1 MSTGAEAFAPL
12 YAAVLER
19 SGTGVLLDLGCG
31 DGTFARRATD
41 AGAHVIG
48 IDVDPAAVGAAAALV
63 PEGTFAVGDAH
74 DPPNGRFDATVAV
87 QVLEHV
93 ANPVAVLRAAP
104 APLVVATVWGR
115 AEECDA
121 RLFREAL
128 TPWLPPV
135 PPRSARSGPPP
146 LTDPERL
153 TRVVGLAG
161 REVVSLDEIAC
172 PIEHADEDALVE
184 PLLASGIG
192 RHAANRAGPGAVRAA
207 VLERAAPLRTSE
219 GGYVL
224 WNRFRVVVVR

>member
-1 MSTGAEAFAPL
+1 MGLAPDAQAFGPL
-12 YAAVLER
+12 HAAVLER
-19 SGTGVLLDLGCG
+19 AGAGTLLDLGCG

-41 AGAHVIG
+41 AGARVTG
-48 IDVDPAAVGAAAALV
+48 IDLDPAAVAAATALV

-74 DPPNGRFDATVAV
+74 DPPGGRFDAAVAV

-93 ANPVAVLRAAP
+93 TNPVTVLRAAP

-115 AEECDA
+115 EEECDA

-128 TPWLPPV
+128 ARWLPSR
-135 PPRSARSGPPP
+135 PPQQGPPP
-146 LTDPERL
+146 LTDPDRL
-153 TRVVGLAG
+153 GRVVGLAG
-161 REVVSLDEIAC
+161 REVVSLGEVAC
-172 PIEHADEDALVE
+172 PIEYVDEDALVA

-207 VLERAAPLRTSE
+207 VLERAATLRTAD